1 MEKLLYFLIYLVYF
15 STPFESVAVAQNIS
29 VVKIVTLLFL
39 SVAVLY
45 FKKIPFPN
53 SFFLKLFFI
62 YTVYAILS
70 TLWSIDWETT
80 LKSSLSTTLPSFI
93 VVLFLFRA
101 VHRREHIDNI
111 FKAYAAGSIA
121 VSFWAFYLFLTGAWF
136 DDSVYGMRLTVL
148 GQDPNELSFLL
159 AFGIVSILY
168 LILFTCI
175 KSINKVFLI
184 LISVL
189 LAFIIMATGS
199 RTGYVI
205 LLIIGFSFPFI
216 FRKKG
221 IRLVLLIMIIFLGGL
236 LFNSLPEYTSNR
248 LHETTEQ
255 ISNRD
260 LSRRVF
266 IWESGWDAYKQ
277 HGNYILGTGF
287 MSFQKLLKQSI
298 GISASPHSTYFSTI
312 IELGIIGLIM
322 LLAMLFHLLKKTYLL
337 FKQESIFY
345 FLLIIPL
352 LVVMSTLGTANRRW
366 LFLIGVLIIKAY
378 QFSIQSQE
386 DFLLTNNNQQEEIY
400 NNTRNYCM

>member
-1 MEKLLYFLIYLVYF
+1 
-15 STPFESVAVAQNIS
+15 
-29 VVKIVTLLFL
+29 
-39 SVAVLY
+39 
-45 FKKIPFPN
+45 
-53 SFFLKLFFI
+53 
-62 YTVYAILS
+62 
-70 TLWSIDWETT
+70 
-80 LKSSLSTTLPSFI
+80 
-93 VVLFLFRA
+93 
-101 VHRREHIDNI
+101 
-111 FKAYAAGSIA
+111 
-121 VSFWAFYLFLTGAWF
+121 
-136 DDSVYGMRLTVL
+136 
-148 GQDPNELSFLL
+148 
-159 AFGIVSILY
+159 
-168 LILFTCI
+168 
-175 KSINKVFLI
+175 
-184 LISVL
+184 
-189 LAFIIMATGS
+189 MATGS